1 MSNYNAIQLGG
12 RNSHMRIP
20 CNDKNIELFFREKLS
35 ILFSQCAYFVDKTRK
50 IVRIEEEEEEEEE
63 MNVKKSCV
71 CSLVQIGF
79 TSGTNALEPW
89 PMGSPMTSSSEKQ
102 GTMRFYT
109 P

>member
-63 MNVKKSCV
+63 MNVRKSCV
-71 CSLVQIGF
+71 LWSKLGLHQGQMPL
-79 TSGTNALEPW
+79 SHGPW
-89 PMGSPMTSSSEKQ
+89 VLP
-102 GTMRFYT
+102 
-109 P
+109 